1 MKEVVVAPIDLE
13 EVASKEIVGNSLI
26 ERNLA
31 MLGHVK
37 VRLDVLMGGAEITVD
52 KLFSLAKGESIELD
66 TDLDAPVALLLDGKP
81 IARGH
86 LMAAGDSFGLKISE
100 IL

>member
-1 MKEVVVAPIDLE
+1 MKEVVVAPIALE
-13 EVASKEIVGNSLI
+13 EVDYKPGEGGPLV

-37 VRLDVLMGGAEITVD
+37 VRLDVLMGGAEISVG
-52 KLFSLAKGESIELD
+52 KLFSLTKGDSIELD
-66 TDLDAPVALLLDGKP
+66 ADLDAPVAMLLDGKP
-81 IARGH
+81 IAHGH
-86 LMAAGDSFGLKISE
+86 LVAAGDCFCLKISE

>member
-1 MKEVVVAPIDLE
+1 MNEVAVAPIALE
-13 EVASKEIVGNSLI
+13 EAQYTSLTNDPLI

-37 VRLDVLMGGAEITVD
+37 VRLDVLVGRAEISVD
-52 KLFSLAKGESIELD
+52 KLFSLGRGDLIELD
-66 TDLDAPVALLLDGKP
+66 TGLDTPVALLLDGKP

-86 LMAAGDSFGLKISE
+86 LMAAGDCFGLKISE